1 MIRKY
6 RYRLAKWMINRR
18 WRRVRVVSAL
28 GMWLPFWIIPIGV
41 SIYFTFFG
49 DFIVLLLPVLV
60 VGRYFV
66 TRRTGDTVI
75 QKIYDIVRLKHP
87 LAQSL
92 RKAGTFE
99 PGLVGIRM
107 ETIGEL
113 LEEGT
118 TLAESLRVAL
128 PEITA
133 NRVSAISLAE
143 SQNDLPAEL
152 ERQTNRR
159 EMWNVFTELD
169 TSMLVYF
176 TVLVAITMLVAKGGR
191 LLIVPKFKRFFAD
204 WHVAGFHTPPWPVSQ
219 FCHLPSFVGAFAA
232 FLLPL
237 MIGGILLRRLFV
249 PFFRQA
255 EWFLYCRDAVAW
267 RLPVFG
273 RMVRLKTWSDATQIL
288 ADGYARGATLGEC
301 CERAAWG
308 AGNLAA
314 RRRLKKWGRFMAQ
327 GNDPAESAR
336 RARLPKIIC
345 SAISMP
351 GEMSAAGLQ
360 IAARQFEM
368 DYRRIMAWVRAAS
381 IPLAVLVCGALVCEI
396 ALMLYFPYSQLL
408 WALCRSAG

>member
-6 RYRLAKWMINRR
+6 RYWLAKWMINRR

-176 TVLVAITMLVAKGGR
+176 ALLAFLTVLVPCATHRMYHNKLYAQFR
-191 LLIVPKFKRFFAD
+191 
-204 WHVAGFHTPPWPVSQ
+204 HHTAPWPISQ
-219 FCHLPSFVGAFAA
+219 FYFVPTFVVDLAA

>member
-1 MIRKY
+1 MIRNY
-6 RYRLAKWMINRR
+6 RHLLAKWMINRR

-28 GMWLPFWIIPIGV
+28 GMWLPFWIIPIGA
-41 SIYFTFFG
+41 SIYFTSFG

-66 TRRTGDTVI
+66 ARRTGDTVI

-92 RKAGTFE
+92 RKAGAFE

-113 LEEGT
+113 LEQGA

-152 ERQTNRR
+152 ERQTSRR
-159 EMWNVFTELD
+159 EMWNIFTELD
-169 TSMLVYF
+169 TSMIVYF
-176 TVLVAITMLVAKGGR
+176 AFLAFLTVLVPCVTHRMYHKLYAQFR
-191 LLIVPKFKRFFAD
+191 
-204 WHVAGFHTPPWPVSQ
+204 HHTSPWPIGE
-219 FCHLPSFVGAFAA
+219 FYFLPTFVLDIIA

-237 MIGGILLRRLFV
+237 IIGAILLRRLFV

-255 EWFLYCRDAVAW
+255 EWFLYCRDAVTW

-273 RMVRLKTWSDATQIL
+273 RMVRLKTWSDAAQIL
-288 ADGYARGATLGEC
+288 ADGYTRGATLGEC
-301 CERAAWG
+301 CERAASG

-351 GEMSAAGLQ
+351 GEMSAAGLH
-360 IAARQFEM
+360 IAARQFDM

>member
-6 RYRLAKWMINRR
+6 RHWLAKWMINRR
-18 WRRVRVVSAL
+18 WRRVRVLSAL
-28 GMWLPFWIIPIGV
+28 GMWLPFWIIPIGA

-49 DFIVLLLPVLV
+49 NFIVLLLPVLV

-92 RKAGTFE
+92 RKAGAFE

-113 LEEGT
+113 LEQGA

-152 ERQTNRR
+152 ERQTSRR
-159 EMWNVFTELD
+159 EMWNIFTELD
-169 TSMLVYF
+169 TSMIVYF
-176 TVLVAITMLVAKGGR
+176 AVLVTMAILVAKIGR
-191 LLIVPKFKRFFAD
+191 ILIVPKFKRFYAD
-204 WHVAGFHTPPWPVSQ
+204 WHVASFHAPPWPVSQ
-219 FCHLPSFVGAFAA
+219 FYHLPKFLIPLA

-237 MIGGILLRRLFV
+237 IIGAILLRRFFV

-255 EWFLYCRDAVAW
+255 EWFLYCRDAVTW

-273 RMVRLKTWSDATQIL
+273 RMVRLKTWSDAAQIL
-288 ADGYARGATLGEC
+288 ADGYTRGATLGEC
-301 CERAAWG
+301 CERAASG

-351 GEMSAAGLQ
+351 GEMSAAGLH
-360 IAARQFEM
+360 IAARQFDM